1 MEPQPTGGSKVP
13 YKDPLTADTVLV
25 RGAIQSPN
33 YVPGVSGWI
42 VRQNG
47 SAEFQN
53 LIARGT
59 IVANQIKTSDV
70 QTDPR
75 LWINNPAYG
84 VDGPNSIVLFKEDQ
98 NDATPFKQLARV
110 TANKFS
116 GQNPGL
122 ILSPWGESG
131 DVDLVEMQLV
141 AGTPGT
147 GAGAVIQLA
156 SPDAV
161 AIFSG
166 GQTNGENGLTNN
178 TFPVLD
184 THNFQLL
191 GPAMC
196 NNNTA
201 LTTANQS
208 IPGTDITF
216 TTVNPGAIVVCLGQF
231 DMNCSTAI
239 GAGGVSVGTFQVD
252 GVDSGNP
259 LAISDAQT
267 ANRQG
272 CSTTLIQALGA
283 AGSHTIRLRARKT
296 INAGAVTAL
305 ISQTA
310 LSVLVFDFG

>member
-1 MEPQPTGGSKVP
+1 VP

-47 SAEFQN
+47 SAEFSN

-59 IVANQIKTSDV
+59 IVANQIKTSDL
-70 QTDPR
+70 QTVPR
-75 LWINNPAYG
+75 LWVNNPGMG
-84 VDGPNSIVLFKEDQ
+84 VDGPNTVLFYKEDQ
-98 NDATPFKQLARV
+98 NDATAIGDLARIQG
-110 TANKFS
+110 NSFS
-116 GQNPGL
+116 GQNPGINL
-122 ILSPWGESG
+122 KAFGEISDIDFVG
-131 DVDLVEMQLV
+131 IQIVG
-141 AGTPGT
+141 GTPGT
-147 GAGAVIQLA
+147 GAGSVIELD
-156 SPDAV
+156 SPDSV

-166 GQTNGENGLTNN
+166 GQNNGENGLTNN

-208 IPGTDITF
+208 IPGTDVTF